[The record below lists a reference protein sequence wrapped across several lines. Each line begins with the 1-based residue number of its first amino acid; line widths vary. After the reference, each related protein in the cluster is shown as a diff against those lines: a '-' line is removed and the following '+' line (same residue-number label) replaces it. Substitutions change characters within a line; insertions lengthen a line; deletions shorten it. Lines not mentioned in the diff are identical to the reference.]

1 MDFSQAESAD
11 IRFIRRQL
19 NDLAV
24 ARSHYGWNRADER
37 RYEELCEL
45 ESALLCPL

>member
-11 IRFIRRQL
+11 IGIIRRQL
-19 NDLAV
+19 DDLAV
-24 ARSHYGWNRADER
+24 ARSLYGWDRADER
-37 RYEELCEL
+37 RYEGLCEL